1 VLRHSGWQL
10 QGIIVSLPT
19 AIHGLWPALLIPVQ
33 ANQSIDTARAI
44 AHAQRMLAAGS
55 DGITLFGTTGE
66 GPAFTVAERK
76 ACLDALLASG
86 VQPGQIIVT
95 ITALALGDVIELGRH
110 AAAHGVH
117 RQMMMP
123 PFYFNQPR
131 DAGVID
137 AISQAVSGIGDDQL
151 KLVLYHFPAM
161 STYAFSHSAVAELVS
176 RHPHHIIGIK
186 DSSGDLAH
194 SQALARAFPQLSILV
209 GTEPHIAPTMLVGG
223 SGSINGLANI
233 APRLLRRV
241 IDAPANV
248 SADDVQLMHSL
259 LAILSVQPGM
269 NFVTVYKTLLA
280 EQTGDDAWLHVR
292 SPLSQLTRDEQQAV
306 RNAYRAV
313 ASLLNNI

>member
-1 VLRHSGWQL
+1 MS
-10 QGIIVSLPT
+10 SPT
-19 AIHGLWPALLIPVQ
+19 AIHGLWPALLIPVH
-33 ANQSIDTARAI
+33 ADQSIDTPRAV

-55 DGITLFGTTGE
+55 DGVTLFGTTGE
-66 GPAFTVAERK
+66 GPAFTVTERK
-76 ACLDALLASG
+76 ACLNALLTSG
-86 VQPGQIIVT
+86 VQPSQIIVT

-131 DAGVID
+131 DTGVVD
-137 AISQAVSGIGDDQL
+137 AVSQAVRGIDDDAL

-161 STYAFSHSAVAELVS
+161 STYGFSHSAVAELTR
-176 RHPHHIIGIK
+176 RHPGQIIGIK

-194 SQALARAFPQLSILV
+194 AQALARAFPQLSILV

-241 IDAPANV
+241 IDAPTAV
-248 SADDVQLMHSL
+248 SADDTQLMNSL
-259 LAILSVQPGM
+259 LAVLSVQPGM
-269 NFVTVYKTLLA
+269 NFVTVYKTMLA
-280 EQTGDDAWLHVR
+280 EQTGDDAWLQVR
-292 SPLSQLTRDEQQAV
+292 SPLCKLTGAEQHAV
-306 RNAYRAV
+306 RSAYRAV
-313 ASLLNNI
+313 GPLLVSV

>member
-1 VLRHSGWQL
+1 MTTT
-10 QGIIVSLPT
+10 T
-19 AIHGLWPALLIPVQ
+19 AIHGLWPALLIAVQ
-33 ANQSIDTARAI
+33 ADQSIDTPRTI

-55 DGITLFGTTGE
+55 DGITVFGTTGE
-66 GPAFTVAERK
+66 GPAFTVAERQ
-76 ACLDALLASG
+76 AALEALLASG

-95 ITALALGDVIELGRH
+95 ITALALGDVVALGRH

-131 DAGVID
+131 DAGVVD
-137 AISQAVSGIGDDQL
+137 AVSRAVQGIGDDKL

-161 STYAFSHSAVAELVS
+161 STYGFSHSAVAELVS
-176 RHPHHIIGIK
+176 RHPGQVIGIK

-194 SQALARAFPQLSILV
+194 AQALARAFPELSILV
-209 GTEPHIAPTMLVGG
+209 GTEPHIAPAMLVGG

-241 IDAPANV
+241 IDAPAAV
-248 SADDVQLMHSL
+248 SADDTQLMNSL

-280 EQTGDDAWLHVR
+280 EQIGDDAWLHVR
-292 SPLSQLTRDEQQAV
+292 SPLCKLTGAELQAV
-306 RNAYRAV
+306 RTAYRAMSPLL
-313 ASLLNNI
+313 ASV

>member
-1 VLRHSGWQL
+1 LTS
-10 QGIIVSLPT
+10 PT
-19 AIHGLWPALLIPVQ
+19 AIHGLWPALLIAVQ
-33 ANQSIDTARAI
+33 ADQSIDTPRTI

-66 GPAFTVAERK
+66 GPAFTVAERQE
-76 ACLDALLASG
+76 ALEALLASG

-95 ITALALGDVIELGRH
+95 ITALALGDVVALGRH
-110 AAAHGVH
+110 AAARGVH

-131 DAGVID
+131 DAGVV
-137 AISQAVSGIGDDQL
+137 AAVSHAVQGIGDDKL

-161 STYAFSHSAVAELVS
+161 STYGFSHSAVAELVS
-176 RHPHHIIGIK
+176 RHPGQVIGIK
-186 DSSGDLAH
+186 DSSGDMAH
-194 SQALARAFPQLSILV
+194 AQALARAFGQLSILV

-241 IDAPANV
+241 IDAPAAV
-248 SADDVQLMHSL
+248 SADDTQLMNSL

-269 NFVTVYKTLLA
+269 NFVTVYKTMLA
-280 EQTGDDAWLHVR
+280 EQTGDNAWLNVR
-292 SPLSQLTRDEQQAV
+292 SPLSALTGTEQHAV
-306 RNAYRAV
+306 RTAYRAIGSML
-313 ASLLNNI
+313 ASV

>member
-1 VLRHSGWQL
+1 M
-10 QGIIVSLPT
+10 
-19 AIHGLWPALLIPVQ
+19 
-33 ANQSIDTARAI
+33 

-55 DGITLFGTTGE
+55 DGVTLFGTTGE

-86 VQPGQIIVT
+86 VRPGQIIVT

-131 DAGVID
+131 DAGVIE
-137 AISQAVSGIGDDQL
+137 AVSQAVRGIGDDAL

-161 STYAFSHSAVAELVS
+161 STYGFSHSAVAELAR
-176 RHPHHIIGIK
+176 RHPGQIIGIK
-186 DSSGDLAH
+186 DSSGDLPHA
-194 SQALARAFPQLSILV
+194 QALARAFPQLSILV

-241 IDAPANV
+241 IDAPSAV
-248 SADDVQLMHSL
+248 SADDTQLMTQL

-280 EQTGDDAWLHVR
+280 EQTGDDAWLQVR
-292 SPLSQLTRDEQQAV
+292 SPLSPLLATEQQAV
-306 RNAYRAV
+306 RQAYRAV
-313 ASLLNNI
+313 GKLLQAV